1 METFVDIISDIGAQ
15 ISKIKRCRINQQTLF
30 KLENDA
36 QFEKLHQRLYDDLRT
51 VHGAERLLG
60 DGCFTSGAEENIR
73 ILNRLNALFEFSRTA
88 EEFNQELQEM
98 LDAVP
103 DEGIRKKTVFYIKK
117 KLCGE

>member
-1 METFVDIISDIGAQ
+1 MSGKTDNKAV
-15 ISKIKRCRINQQTLF
+15 F

-36 QFEKLHQRLYDDLRT
+36 QFEKLHQRLYDDLGT
-51 VHGAERLLG
+51 VHGAEKLFG

-98 LDAVP
+98 FDAVP

>member
-1 METFVDIISDIGAQ
+1 MSGKTDKKAV
-15 ISKIKRCRINQQTLF
+15 F

-73 ILNRLNALFEFSRTA
+73 ILVTIQPCQKNHQKTA
-88 EEFNQELQEM
+88 EIF
-98 LDAVP
+98 
-103 DEGIRKKTVFYIKK
+103 
-117 KLCGE
+117 